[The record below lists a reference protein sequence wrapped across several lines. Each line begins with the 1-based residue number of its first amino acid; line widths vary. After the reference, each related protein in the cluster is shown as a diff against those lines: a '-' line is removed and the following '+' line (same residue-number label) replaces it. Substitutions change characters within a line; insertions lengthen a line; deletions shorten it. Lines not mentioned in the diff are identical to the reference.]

1 MYSTIQEAWNDDI
14 VELYSNNFQ
23 NNNTTKTK
31 PNIDNFNNNS
41 IQYFDINEDYDN
53 IHEYYKPK
61 LKNSNK
67 VSSSTKKVKKKK
79 FKKPKSIVT
88 SSAKSTST
96 TISKKYKYKKK
107 HIPCKDVFK
116 KIKECKKCR
125 RKVEK
130 YINRNKIVID
140 LDPIE
145 VRKMLLCLIL
155 IGMIIILIN
164 MLSDRKSV

>member
-1 MYSTIQEAWNDDI
+1 MYSTIQEAWNNDI

-23 NNNTTKTK
+23 NNN
-31 PNIDNFNNNS
+31 PNIDNIHTNS
-41 IQYFDINEDYDN
+41 IQYFDIKDDYNN
-53 IHEYYKPK
+53 IHEHYKPK
-61 LKNSNK
+61 LKLKQKKNIIIASKKTTSLSTQKNNS
-67 VSSSTKKVKKKK
+67 
-79 FKKPKSIVT
+79 I
-88 SSAKSTST
+88 SSATSIT
-96 TISKKYKYKKK
+96 KKYKYRKKHKKK

-140 LDPIE
+140 LDPMEI
-145 VRKMLLCLIL
+145 RKMLLCLIL

-164 MLSDRKSV
+164 MISERK